1 MITELTEMLKRHE
14 GLRLE
19 MYHCTAGVPTVGY
32 GHNLLTPITEK
43 AAEQMLLD
51 DIDVVVE
58 ELNKNVYW
66 WTDLPENAQ
75 IVIANMCF
83 NIGWPRLSQF
93 KKFWAALEER
103 DYERAAYEMED
114 SRWFKQVKGRAEE
127 LKQLMLDCNAKS

>member
-1 MITELTEMLKRHE
+1 
-14 GLRLE
+14 
-19 MYHCTAGVPTVGY
+19 
-32 GHNLLTPITEK
+32 
-43 AAEQMLLD
+43 MLLD
-51 DIDVVVE
+51 DIDVVIE